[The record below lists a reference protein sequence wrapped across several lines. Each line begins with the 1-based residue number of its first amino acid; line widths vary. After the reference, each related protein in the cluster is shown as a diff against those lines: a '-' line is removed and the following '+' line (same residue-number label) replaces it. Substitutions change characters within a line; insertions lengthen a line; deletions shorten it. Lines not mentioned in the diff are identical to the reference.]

1 MSDLEK
7 ILRKHERQIAAQ
19 VRKIEAARTP
29 NKPAGASKEEMSKFA
44 RDSLISSYDTIR
56 GKKNGGAFDKHRGPT
71 TPDNRTPEQKRKDR
85 EKLQAE
91 RRGGPDKSSGS
102 ANLSGVKRYRKN
114 GGAIMKARGG
124 TFKGTF

>member
-7 ILRKHERQIAAQ
+7 ILRKHERQIEAQ

-29 NKPAGASKEEMSKFA
+29 NKPAGASKEEMSNLA

-56 GKKNGGAFDKHRGPT
+56 GKKNGGA
-71 TPDNRTPEQKRKDR
+71 
-85 EKLQAE
+85 
-91 RRGGPDKSSGS
+91 
-102 ANLSGVKRYRKN
+102 
-114 GGAIMKARGG
+114 IMKARGG